1 MEKMEKRG
9 KTKGKKKFF
18 EAKIGLLRLC
28 MGGGRNE
35 QIWLDYI
42 AVKPKIMCIFAF
54 LCENEDISAEMSVIK
69 ERKRA

>member
-1 MEKMEKRG
+1 M
-9 KTKGKKKFF
+9 KKFF

-54 LCENEDISAEMSVIK
+54 LCENENISAEMSVIK